1 MKEEKPEPLSDAM
14 RGKKHGF
21 MKKGS
26 RVKIPSGKT
35 DFFRGPQLRI
45 GRDGLRIFEKT
56 IDWLALYASTQF
68 KNGSDM
74 VLCLRSEEYIGP
86 KESIMPKKPTDNFK
100 QITK

>member
-56 IDWLALYASTQF
+56 IDWLHNSRMGVTWCCAYDR
-68 KNGSDM
+68 KN
-74 VLCLRSEEYIGP
+74 
-86 KESIMPKKPTDNFK
+86 T
-100 QITK
+100 